1 MTVTNLLVDT
11 NVLVYAYDRS
21 EPVKQKRALEI
32 LDDLAKAEIGVLSAQ
47 VLSEFFNS
55 VTRKIVSPLSVADAY
70 ERVKNYVAA
79 WTILDLTELVVLEAA
94 RGVRDHQFSFWD
106 AQIWAV
112 ARLNQIPLVLTEDFQ
127 TGAVVEGVRFLNPF
141 EPAFDLRA
149 VLS

>member
-32 LDDLAKAEIGVLSAQ
+32 LDALAKAEIGVLSAQ

-94 RGVRDHQFSFWD
+94 RGVRDHQFSLWD

-149 VLS
+149 VLL